1 MLLFIY
7 NERKPGSIM
16 TILKRM
22 GFALLGVMGLLALLC
37 SIAAN
42 SVTNGNL
49 MHEGFLQ
56 YADTAHLSVKA
67 SSYEEY
73 AAAISGYLDGKADD
87 MQVSDPENPGQ
98 KKNAFSEKENLHM
111 QDVRG
116 IVFLLK
122 AVRWIGGG
130 LALAIIAG
138 LYLFAKG
145 KRSALMQQVFR
156 GFSDASL
163 ALLTFF
169 VAIGAW
175 GVINFEGL
183 FWAFHK
189 ISFAN
194 ELWLLNPAVDLLV
207 ALMPEGFFIWYAGE
221 MIKALLPIF
230 GIMLCLII
238 AWYKVGKKEAEQK
251 EEEKE

>member
-16 TILKRM
+16 TILKRI

-49 MHEGFLQ
+49 MKEGFLQ

-73 AAAISGYLDGKADD
+73 AAAISGYLDGKTDD

-98 KKNAFSEKENLHM
+98 KKDAFSEKENLHM
-111 QDVRG
+111 QDVQG
-116 IVFLLK
+116 LVNLLK
-122 AVRWIGGG
+122 SMRWIGGG
-130 LALAIIAG
+130 LALAVIAG
-138 LYLFAKG
+138 LYLFG
-145 KRSALMQQVFR
+145 KDKRPLLMKQVFQ
-156 GFSDASL
+156 GFSDGSM
-163 ALLTFF
+163 ALLTA
-169 VAIGAW
+169 VIGIGIW
-175 GVINFEGL
+175 GVVNFDGL
-183 FWAFHK
+183 FWTFHQV
-189 ISFAN
+189 SFAN
-194 ELWLLNPAVDLLV
+194 DLWLLNPAIDLLV
-207 ALMPEGFFIWYAGE
+207 ALMPVEFFTWYAGE
-221 MIKALLPIF
+221 MLKSFLPVF

-238 AWYKVGKKEAEQK
+238 AWYKVGKKEA
-251 EEEKE
+251 